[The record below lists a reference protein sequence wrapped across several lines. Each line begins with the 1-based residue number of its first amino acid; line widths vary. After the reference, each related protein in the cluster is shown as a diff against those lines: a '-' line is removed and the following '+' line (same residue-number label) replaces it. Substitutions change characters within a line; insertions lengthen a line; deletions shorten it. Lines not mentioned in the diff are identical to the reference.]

1 MDQDDPEKRI
11 ADLERRVA
19 EQKRGADLPPVAPH
33 GWLTPEHVRNTTFS
47 NSPIGRGYNEAD
59 VDEFVERVEAALRDP
74 TGLALTPE
82 QVRVMAFSK
91 PPLGKRGYNQDEV
104 DQFRCRVEQ
113 QLQSRQGRFP
123 LPPQTGFPLPPQTG
137 FPPSSTGQ
145 LHTSHAAGPRSGIG
159 AAKKGGWR
167 DRMLIGAITA
177 GFLIWLAAGI
187 FFLLFGVGVIPGVGA
202 ARGKSMMLGLL
213 MILMFTFFAIKGIFS
228 S

>member
-19 EQKRGADLPPVAPH
+19 EQKRGADLPPVAPQ
-33 GWLTPEHVRNTTFS
+33 GWLTPEQVRNKTFS
-47 NSPIGRGYNEAD
+47 NSPIGRGYNAAD

-82 QVRVMAFSK
+82 QVRMMAFSK

-123 LPPQTGFPLPPQTG
+123 LPPQTGFP
-137 FPPSSTGQ
+137 PSSTGQ
-145 LHTSHAAGPRSGIG
+145 LHTSHAAGPRSRIG
-159 AAKKGGWR
+159 AAEGGRLARAHGDRRVRSCGLYLVSGRYFLPAFWGRGDTRRGGSTGQIDDVGFVDDTDVHLLR
-167 DRMLIGAITA
+167 DQGH
-177 GFLIWLAAGI
+177 F
-187 FFLLFGVGVIPGVGA
+187 FFLAQGG
-202 ARGKSMMLGLL
+202 
-213 MILMFTFFAIKGIFS
+213 
-228 S
+228 